1 MKVVLFWIRW
11 RVCQGPR
18 KTGCMQV
25 RMNSEKALK
34 HLSDS
39 ELLTE
44 TRQLCGE
51 ERRITLQILHL
62 LREIEARALFA
73 RTHSSL
79 FDFCVKELRFSED
92 QAHRRISAMRQL
104 RDVPELEA
112 QVASGEIKLS
122 QLAQVRTFVRAE
134 KKETG
139 RTVSREEARDLLTS
153 LAGRSTRE
161 TERVLL
167 EKSPA
172 LAERRR
178 TEERIRVV
186 APTFSEVRFTADDEL
201 LALIQEAKSLVAHNA
216 DLNPSLAPI
225 LKKALAVWVGQLKK
239 KKGLG
244 ESKNEMGSQIRGT
257 KSGLPPA
264 APRGAVQPA
273 RSSSAPSGSVRPALE
288 SSPPGSAGSS
298 TTGFATYSESSDPPA
313 PRTRYISAPLRRL
326 VYARARGQCEFGRPG
341 ERCESRHALEV
352 HHLTPFARGGLH
364 TAENLILACRI
375 HNAAEGRWEFG

>member
-1 MKVVLFWIRW
+1 MHALMNLK
-11 RVCQGPR
+11 
-18 KTGCMQV
+18 KTMI
-25 RMNSEKALK
+25 

-39 ELLTE
+39 ELLTA
-44 TRQLCGE
+44 TRQLCAE
-51 ERRITLQILHL
+51 ERRLTIQILHL

-73 RTHSSL
+73 HTHSSL

-104 RDVPELEA
+104 REVPELEA

-139 RTVSREEARDLLTS
+139 RTVSREEARNLLTS

-178 TEERIRVV
+178 AEDRIRTV

-216 DLNPSLAPI
+216 DLNPSLAII

-244 ESKNEMGSQIRGT
+244 ENTGGILRGEARAARGSRSAQDSDDGVPLRGT
-257 KSGLPPA
+257 KSGIPPA
-264 APRGAVQPA
+264 APRGALRPE
-273 RSSSAPSGSVRPALE
+273 RSSSAP
-288 SSPPGSAGSS
+288 
-298 TTGFATYSESSDPPA
+298 GFATSSEPNNPPA
-313 PRTRYISAPLRRL
+313 SRTRYIPAPLRRL
-326 VYARARGQCEFGRPG
+326 VYARARGQCEFDRLGA
-341 ERCESRHALEV
+341 RCESRHALEI

-364 TAENLILACRI
+364 TAENLILTCRT

>member
-1 MKVVLFWIRW
+1 MHAL
-11 RVCQGPR
+11 
-18 KTGCMQV
+18 
-25 RMNSEKALK
+25 MNIQKPLK

-39 ELLTE
+39 DLLTE
-44 TRQLCGE
+44 TRQRCTE
-51 ERRITLQILHL
+51 ERRITIQILHL
-62 LREIEARALFA
+62 LREVEARALFA

-112 QVASGEIKLS
+112 QVATGEIKLS
-122 QLAQVRTFVRAE
+122 QLAQVRTFVRAG

-139 RTVSREEARDLLTS
+139 RAVSHEEARDLLTS
-153 LAGRSTRE
+153 LVGRSTRE

-167 EKSPA
+167 ERSPA

-178 TEERIRVV
+178 TEERIRAV
-186 APTFSEVRFTADDEL
+186 APTLSEVRFTADDEL
-201 LALIQEAKSLVAHNA
+201 LALIQEAKSLVAHSA

-239 KKGLG
+239 KKGLDEG
-244 ESKNEMGSQIRGT
+244 VSLRGT
-257 KSGLPPA
+257 HPGIPPA
-264 APRGAVQPA
+264 APRGAV
-273 RSSSAPSGSVRPALE
+273 RPAL
-288 SSPPGSAGSS
+288 SSPAPSSATTSAPRSELSS
-298 TTGFATYSESSDPPA
+298 KPSAPLTSNTPPA
-313 PRTRYISAPLRRL
+313 PKTRYIPAPLRRL

-341 ERCESRHALEV
+341 ARCESRHALEV
-352 HHLTPFARGGLH
+352 HHLTPFARGGPH
-364 TAENLILACRI
+364 TAENLVLTCRI

>member
-1 MKVVLFWIRW
+1 MKVGLFWVRW
-11 RVCQGPR
+11 RARQVPR
-18 KTGCMQV
+18 KTGCMCV
-25 RMNSEKALK
+25 RMTTQKPFK

-44 TRQLCGE
+44 TRQRCAE
-51 ERRITLQILHL
+51 ERRLTLQILHL
-62 LREIEARALFA
+62 LREIEERAVFA

-104 RDVPELEA
+104 RDVPELEE
-112 QVASGEIKLS
+112 QVATGEIKLS

-134 KKETG
+134 KKEAG
-139 RTVSREEARDLLTS
+139 RIVSREETRALLTS

-178 TEERIRVV
+178 TEERIRAV
-186 APTFSEVRFTADDEL
+186 APTLSEVRFTADDEL
-201 LALIQEAKSLVAHNA
+201 LALIQEAKNLVAHNA

-244 ESKNEMGSQIRGT
+244 EAITQGETPAESKGERAGSRTAPETSPCSLLRTVESVGSTSDQSSDEGVPLRGT
-257 KSGLPPA
+257 HLGISPA
-264 APRGAVQPA
+264 AP
-273 RSSSAPSGSVRPALE
+273 
-288 SSPPGSAGSS
+288 
-298 TTGFATYSESSDPPA
+298 
-313 PRTRYISAPLRRL
+313 
-326 VYARARGQCEFGRPG
+326 
-341 ERCESRHALEV
+341 RCESRHALEI
-352 HHLTPFARGGLH
+352 HHLAPFARGGAR
-364 TAENLILACRI
+364 TAENLILACRA

>member
-1 MKVVLFWIRW
+1 M
-11 RVCQGPR
+11 PR
-18 KTGCMQV
+18 KTGCMCV
-25 RMNSEKALK
+25 RMTTQKPFK

-44 TRQLCGE
+44 TRQRCAE
-51 ERRITLQILHL
+51 ERRLTLQILHL
-62 LREIEARALFA
+62 LREIEERALFA

-92 QAHRRISAMRQL
+92 QGYRRISAMRQL

-112 QVASGEIKLS
+112 QVATGEIKLS

-134 KKETG
+134 KKEAG
-139 RTVSREEARDLLTS
+139 RSVSREEARDLLSS

-178 TEERIRVV
+178 TEERIRTV

-225 LKKALAVWVGQLKK
+225 LKKALTVWVGQLKK

-244 ESKNEMGSQIRGT
+244 EGSW
-257 KSGLPPA
+257 
-264 APRGAVQPA
+264 
-273 RSSSAPSGSVRPALE
+273 
-288 SSPPGSAGSS
+288 GSAHKR
-298 TTGFATYSESSDPPA
+298 APPA
-313 PRTRYISAPLRRL
+313 PA
-326 VYARARGQCEFGRPG
+326 G
-341 ERCESRHALEV
+341 
-352 HHLTPFARGGLH
+352 
-364 TAENLILACRI
+364 
-375 HNAAEGRWEFG
+375 

>member
-1 MKVVLFWIRW
+1 MYA
-11 RVCQGPR
+11 
-18 KTGCMQV
+18 
-25 RMNSEKALK
+25 RMNTKKSFK

-39 ELLTE
+39 ELLAE
-44 TRQLCGE
+44 TRQRCAE
-51 ERRITLQILHL
+51 ERRITIQILHL

-79 FDFCVKELRFSED
+79 FAFCVKELRFSED

-104 RDVPELEA
+104 RDVPELEE
-112 QVASGEIKLS
+112 QVATGEIKLS
-122 QLAQVRTFVRAE
+122 QLAQVRTFVRVE

-139 RTVSREEARDLLTS
+139 RSVSREEARDLLTS

-225 LKKALAVWVGQLKK
+225 LKRALAVWVGQLKK

-244 ESKNEMGSQIRGT
+244 EDEIKNKKGQTVPKEFPSESVGSAFVESSDNGI
-257 KSGLPPA
+257 PPA
-264 APRGAVQPA
+264 APRGAVRLAQN
-273 RSSSAPSGSVRPALE
+273 SSAPNSV
-288 SSPPGSAGSS
+288 GSS
-298 TTGFATYSESSDPPA
+298 APRSGPQAPPNSAPPSEPSA
-313 PRTRYISAPLRRL
+313 LRTRYIPAPLRRL
-326 VYARARGQCEFGRPG
+326 VYARARGQCEFGPPG
-341 ERCESRHALEV
+341 ARCESRHALEV
-352 HHLTPFARGGLH
+352 HHLAPFARGGAH
-364 TAENLILACRI
+364 TAENLILICRT

>member
-1 MKVVLFWIRW
+1 
-11 RVCQGPR
+11 
-18 KTGCMQV
+18 MQV
-25 RMNSEKALK
+25 RMKSEKAMK

-39 ELLTE
+39 ELLTV

-51 ERRITLQILHL
+51 ERRLTIQILHL
-62 LREIEARALFA
+62 LREIDERALFA
-73 RTHSSL
+73 RTHFSL

-92 QAHRRISAMRQL
+92 QGYRRISAMRQL

-112 QVASGEIKLS
+112 QVATGEIKLS

-134 KKETG
+134 KKEAG
-139 RTVSREEARDLLTS
+139 RSVSREEARDLLSS

-178 TEERIRVV
+178 TEERIRTV

-225 LKKALAVWVGQLKK
+225 LKKALTVWVGQLKK
-239 KKGLG
+239 KKGL
-244 ESKNEMGSQIRGT
+244 EEGSWGSAQKGGSASAQDSDDGVPFRGT
-257 KSGLPPA
+257 NSETPPA
-264 APRGAVQPA
+264 APRGAVRLA
-273 RSSSAPSGSVRPALE
+273 RNSSPSNSEGSSAPR
-288 SSPPGSAGSS
+288 SAPL
-298 TTGFATYSESSDPPA
+298 SEPSA
-313 PRTRYISAPLRRL
+313 PRTRYIPAPLRRL
-326 VYARARGQCEFGRPG
+326 VYARARGQCEFGAPG
-341 ERCESRHALEV
+341 ARCGSWHALEV
-352 HHLTPFARGGLH
+352 HHLTPFARGGAH